1 MNITNNHITLNCP
14 NLPVFS
20 PSSKGEIPYGVFLNE
35 RNVLEPEVASMR
47 SQDMYL
53 PNFSIREF
61 EANFKHEVVFKNLD
75 AEGAHLLGSCLFLK
89 ANMRSFLAGGST
101 DISFGKSAGI
111 ESSHRSHN
119 FKYDPH
125 NEYVHSVASG
135 SRIHYMHVS
144 YDSGHFSRLLP
155 ENEPWADWLK
165 NKISKKE
172 RIIGDR
178 SRPLSLAQLRAIQTI
193 LDCPMSGKLG
203 EMMLETAV
211 TQVILFQLYYFFNG
225 QEGFGPLQS
234 NCKNCEMA
242 FELKE
247 YLNQHYLEDHSIS
260 SLSRQFGVNTNQL
273 MASFKRKFGKSIFE
287 YISDLRMEYAAHL
300 LQDRQMRV
308 AEVARTLGYKNPNHF
323 STAFKRVF
331 GVVPTDLRY
340 QEVELSTSRGET
352 ANGE

>member
-1 MNITNNHITLNCP
+1 MNITNNQIPQITLNCP
-14 NLPVFS
+14 NIPVLS
-20 PSSKGEIPYGVFLNE
+20 PSSKGEVPFGVFLESPVDE
-35 RNVLEPEVASMR
+35 RNVLEPEVATIR

-75 AEGAHLLGSCLFLK
+75 AEGIHLLGSCLFLE

-101 DISFGKSAGI
+101 ADISFRQPAAI
-111 ESSHRSHN
+111 TSSHRSQN

-135 SRIHYMHVS
+135 SRIHYLHVS

-155 ENEPWADWLK
+155 ENESWADWLK

-193 LDCPMSGKLG
+193 LDCPLSGKLG
-203 EMMLETAV
+203 EMMLETAI
-211 TQVILFQLYYFFNG
+211 TQVILFQLYYLFNE
-225 QEGFGPLQS
+225 QGPGPIPINNRYGDL
-234 NCKNCEMA
+234 A
-242 FELKE
+242 FELKD
-247 YLNQHYLEDHSIS
+247 YLSQSYLEDHSIN
-260 SLSRQFGVNTNQL
+260 SLAKQFGVNTNQL
-273 MASFKRKFGKSIFE
+273 MASFKRQFGKSIFE

-300 LQDRQMRV
+300 LQDKHMRV

-340 QEVELSTSRGET
+340 QEV
-352 ANGE
+352 

>member
-14 NLPVFS
+14 NLPVLS
-20 PSSKGEIPYGVFLNE
+20 PSSKGEIPFGVFLDSPVDE
-35 RNVLEPEVASMR
+35 RNMLEPEIATMR

-75 AEGAHLLGSCLFLK
+75 AEGVDLLGSCLFLE
-89 ANMRSFLAGGST
+89 ANMRSYLMGDST
-101 DISFGKSAGI
+101 DVSFGQSAGI
-111 ESSHRSHN
+111 ASSHRSHN

-125 NEYVHSVASG
+125 NEYVHALAAD

-144 YDSGHFSRLLP
+144 YDPGHFSRLLP
-155 ENEPWADWLK
+155 ENESWADWLK

-172 RIIGDR
+172 RIIGDK
-178 SRPLSLAQLRAIQTI
+178 SRPLSLAQLRAMQTI

-203 EMMLETAV
+203 EMMLETAI

-225 QEGFGPLQS
+225 QEGSGPLQS
-234 NCKNCEMA
+234 NSKHCEMA

-247 YLNQHYLEDHSIS
+247 YLNQNYLEDHSIT
-260 SLSRQFGVNTNQL
+260 SLSKQFGVNTNQL
-273 MASFKRKFGKSIFE
+273 MASFKRQFGKSIFE
-287 YISDLRMEYAAHL
+287 YISDLRMEYATHL
-300 LQDRQMRV
+300 LQDKQQRV

-340 QEVELSTSRGET
+340 QQAELSAGW
-352 ANGE
+352 